1 MVSLDTYRPA
11 AIEQLQ
17 KIAKANNLDFFKDFD
32 SKDKPIEIAKKSMAI
47 QRNYDYVIYDTAGR
61 LSIDEEMLNEI
72 KEIHQIVLPS
82 ETLLVIDSMMGQD
95 AINTAKTFNDL
106 LNLTGLIL
114 TRVDGDSRG
123 GAALSAKTVTN
134 CQIKYMTTGEKINDI
149 EQFHPDRIASRILD
163 QGDVIT
169 LVEKAIEANENMSAT
184 DSPNAKNFDLNSME
198 KYLRQMQKIGGLSG
212 ILKFIPG
219 LGQIKNKLKEANIND
234 KTISRQIAIIQSM
247 TKQER
252 NNPSILNASRR
263 RRIAKGCAQEV
274 SDVNKLIKQ
283 YETCKTMFSRIANLK

>member
-1 MVSLDTYRPA
+1 
-11 AIEQLQ
+11 
-17 KIAKANNLDFFKDFD
+17 
-32 SKDKPIEIAKKSMAI
+32 MAI

-123 GAALSAKTVTN
+123 GAALSSKTVTN

-184 DSPNAKNFDLNSME
+184 DIPNAKNFDLNSME